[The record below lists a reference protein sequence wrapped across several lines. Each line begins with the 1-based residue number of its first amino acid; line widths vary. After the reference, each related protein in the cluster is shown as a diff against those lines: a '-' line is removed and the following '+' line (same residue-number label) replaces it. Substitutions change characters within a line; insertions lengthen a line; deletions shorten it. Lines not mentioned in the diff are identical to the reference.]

1 MYKLFTDK
9 TELFE
14 CNIKLEGAQLKNS
27 QARIV
32 VESEDIA
39 LLFKGKID
47 SNGKCTIPIKK
58 LKGLLEGNSKGEIK
72 LEVIADDTFFIPWKS
87 EFLVEAS
94 KKLTVEVTSQDAS
107 MIMEAATPKIEVSG
121 IKEVKQTQITN
132 KQDVAVPIVEHVVKI
147 VKMLI
152 KEDVNL
158 ENLTIKKN
166 RVNNI
171 IATYIKTNPIQKT
184 QLPKV
189 IDGIITTLRKQE
201 K

>member
-39 LLFKGKID
+39 LLFRGSID

-72 LEVIADDTFFIPWKS
+72 LEVIADDTVFTPWSDNFI
-87 EFLVEAS
+87 AINS
-94 KKLTVEVTSQDAS
+94 KQV
-107 MIMEAATPKIEVSG
+107 KIKVLES
-121 IKEVKQTQITN
+121 KDESTN
-132 KQDVAVPIVEHVVKI
+132 KVGVK
-147 VKMLI
+147 
-152 KEDVNL
+152 
-158 ENLTIKKN
+158 
-166 RVNNI
+166 
-171 IATYIKTNPIQKT
+171 
-184 QLPKV
+184 
-189 IDGIITTLRKQE
+189 LRRIS
-201 K
+201 